1 MARMMSAGEYD
12 ALTRLDFRV
21 FSERVFKTLNPATP
35 FLDNFHV
42 GLITSKL
49 EAVRTGKIRRL
60 IINLPPRN
68 LKSILCSVAFPAFL
82 MARNP
87 SVKIICASY
96 GQDLASSLAADCRQI
111 LQESWYRS
119 AFPKTQLVPDRQAVN
134 AFETTAGGMR
144 IATSVGGVL
153 TGFGADTIV
162 IDDPTKPED
171 ALSEAERNRANRWF
185 SNTVVTRL
193 DDQNTG
199 SIVVVMQR
207 LHLDDFTGYL
217 LSLSD
222 WDVVSLPAIAPEDEV
237 HSIETPFGAYRHHR
251 KTGEALHPARESL
264 DVLAE
269 IRRNQGTEHFAAQY
283 LQSPM
288 QPGGNMV
295 KERWFSRYDLSCPPK
310 FDRIVQSWDCAVK
323 AKEFSDYS
331 VCTTWGIQGE
341 RYFLL
346 SVLREKLEYPDLKR
360 AVIEQSGLFRATAV
374 LVEDAAA
381 GTQLIQELK
390 RDGSFPVEAVTADKD
405 KLTRLYGQTGM
416 IEAGRV
422 FLPNQASWLDDYLKE
437 LMAFP
442 KAKHDDQ
449 VDSTSQFLA
458 AMTKPS
464 SFDTWKSLFRRELD
478 EARLGP
484 HPTIRVRHPNP
495 GMTLQ
500 TITGRNPPREPAGSF
515 LLTKEEWLSSLI
527 GAGFYELKVE

>member
-222 WDVVSLPAIAPEDEV
+222 WDVVSLPAIALEDEV
-237 HSIETPFGAYRHHR
+237 HFIETPFGAYRHHR

-416 IEAGRV
+416 IEAAQSSELARRLFEGTDGLPQGQARRSGR
-422 FLPNQASWLDDYLKE
+422 FHQSISCS
-437 LMAFP
+437 
-442 KAKHDDQ
+442 H
-449 VDSTSQFLA
+449 
-458 AMTKPS
+458 
-464 SFDTWKSLFRRELD
+464 D
-478 EARLGP
+478 EAVKLRHLEEPVPARARRGAAWP
-484 HPTIRVRHPNP
+484 APDHPRPTPEP
-495 GMTLQ
+495 G
-500 TITGRNPPREPAGSF
+500 NDAADHHGSQSAARARRQF
-515 LLTKEEWLSSLI
+515 PSNQRRMAQLSDRSRIL
-527 GAGFYELKVE
+527 